1 MNLEKMRASRN
12 NPQVA
17 LISYTTVRGKN
28 PEKLICVFEGY
39 EDLPYYETVFN
50 RVGNATAFS
59 AIIAK
64 GKDQVLALRAILQSN
79 YYKDDKV
86 RFFVDHDFD
95 GLKGHALS
103 DDIYVTE
110 GYSIENHLA
119 DAGILSSLLN
129 SEFKCCSDEDEQA
142 VKVVNVLF
150 DEFLAAFFE
159 IMRPVNQAI
168 FYARTHDVKLK
179 NIEDRIGEYF
189 LFTLDSITNKNS
201 DYFNLIGWPE
211 GLPRD
216 ISSVEEVFSEMD
228 PHMQWRGKFIF
239 ELFVKFL
246 HQLKNDRTS
255 EAPKLFAKKAGVK
268 FDPNGEI
275 IRSLASLS
283 TIPPSLSAFIAQF
296 QS

>member
-39 EDLPYYETVFN
+39 EDLPYYETIFN
-50 RVGNATAFS
+50 RVGNSTEFTS
-59 AIIAK
+59 IIAK
-64 GKDQVLALRAILQSN
+64 GKDQVLALRHALQN
-79 YYKDDKV
+79 NHYQDDKV
-86 RFFVDHDFD
+86 RFFIDQDFD
-95 GLKGHALS
+95 GMKGHS
-103 DDIYVTE
+103 FGDDIYVTE

-129 SEFKCCSDEDEQA
+129 SEFKCCPDDESA
-142 VKVVNVLF
+142 VKNVNILF
-150 DEFLAAFFE
+150 DEFLGAFFE

-168 FYARTHDVKLK
+168 FYARTHDVKLT

-189 LFTLDSITNKNS
+189 LFTLDSITDKKS
-201 DYFNLIGWPE
+201 DYFKLIGWPVD
-211 GLPRD
+211 LARD
-216 ISSVEEVFSEMD
+216 TSSVESVFSKMD

-255 EAPKLFAKKAGVK
+255 DTPRFFAKKAGVK

-283 TIPPSLSAFIAQF
+283 AIPPSLSAFVAQF

>member
-1 MNLEKMRASRN
+1 MNIEKMRASRN

-50 RVGNATAFS
+50 RVGNATAFTS
-59 AIIAK
+59 IIAK
-64 GKDQVLALRAILQSN
+64 GKDQVLALRQALKNNHYQDN
-79 YYKDDKV
+79 KV
-86 RFFVDHDFD
+86 RFFVDQDFD
-95 GLKGHALS
+95 GLKGHS
-103 DDIYVTE
+103 VGDDIYVTE

-119 DAGILSSLLN
+119 DAGILSSILN
-129 SEFKCCSDEDEQA
+129 SEFKCCADENEDTI
-142 VKVVNVLF
+142 KNVNALF

-168 FYARTHDVKLK
+168 FYARTHNVKLK

-189 LFTLDSITNKNS
+189 LFTLERIVDKNS
-201 DYFNLIGWPE
+201 NHFDLIGWPA
-211 GLPRD
+211 GLDRD
-216 ISSVEEVFSEMD
+216 VSSVESVFSKMD

-246 HQLKNDRTS
+246 SQLKSDRTS
-255 EAPKLFAKKAGVK
+255 DAPKIFPKKAGVK

-275 IRSLASLS
+275 IRTLASLS
-283 TIPPSLSAFIAQF
+283 TIPPSLSVFVAQF
-296 QS
+296 PG

>member
-39 EDLPYYETVFN
+39 EDLPYYETIFN
-50 RVGNATAFS
+50 RVGNTIEFS
-59 AIIAK
+59 SIIAK
-64 GKDQVLALRAILQSN
+64 GKDQVLALRAILQEN
-79 YYKDDKV
+79 YYQDDRI

-95 GLKGHALS
+95 GLKGYTRGN
-103 DDIYVTE
+103 DIYVTE

-119 DAGILSSLLN
+119 DRKILSSLLN
-129 SEFKCCSDEDEQA
+129 SEFKCCSENDEKTVTTIND
-142 VKVVNVLF
+142 LF
-150 DEFLAAFFE
+150 NHFLAAFFE

-168 FYARTHDVKLK
+168 FYARTHNVKLK

-189 LFTLDSITNKNS
+189 LFTLDSITDKKT

-211 GLPRD
+211 ETTRD
-216 ISSVEEVFSEMD
+216 ISSIEADFSKID

-239 ELFVKFL
+239 ELFIKFL

-255 EAPKLFAKKAGVK
+255 ETPKFFEKKAGVK
-268 FDPNGEI
+268 FDPNGDI
-275 IRSLASLS
+275 IRVLASLS
-283 TIPPSLSAFIAQF
+283 TIPPSLSAFITSF
-296 QS
+296 